1 MSNNEIKGSVS
12 FNFDTV
18 IPTETMVIYCR
29 VSTTRQGEE
38 GNSLE
43 VQEQRGIELS
53 NKLGLTPIIFKEVGS
68 GNPLGDK
75 SYLTTDERPVF
86 KKIMSNVKMG
96 NVKNLW
102 VDKDDRL
109 TRDKMDLSLISHDF
123 KEYKVSYY
131 IGRSKSPKDLSDW
144 TTDLIDNIIVRVKQQ
159 YVQDLVERSNQ
170 SKRKRF
176 QEGCWMKGPPP
187 FGYDLKDKMLV
198 VNKKESKWVK
208 NFFEWYNNGISV
220 YKIVNRLFKEQVP
233 SPRGGGRWKSETI
246 FKILRNDIYI
256 GLDTYGDL
264 VGTSP
269 TIIDKKLFNSV
280 QTKYKRMRT
289 ESRIINTEFLLRGLL
304 KCPSGE
310 TCGCLGKKKNRK
322 FELYSCIHRQRKY
335 KNREDVV
342 TCNFSKS
349 IRRNLL
355 DDFIWDT
362 LCNTLFNSHQFKE
375 DMKQKLLGNK
385 SSYTTRTFNN
395 KIKSLSK
402 KLLQLK
408 EMELEIHKEKV
419 TLKIDEKTYK
429 VLSQSIQEEMDKVMV
444 EINKNQMKVDTLK
457 QRGKW
462 INWVEEHN
470 KRINQIRGTEDFE
483 GRLKIIQH
491 YLHEITILDYDNETK
506 QHSFSIDFKL
516 PLFEDKFE
524 WLRKKDG
531 SFKRDKFGK
540 RKFKI
545 TEGVHVMETS
555 KTLQNLLNGYGVSI
569 GGFYK
574 PYLTISFKVI
584 SHKFNVTQYVHRK
597 YTERKPIHKRIN
609 ELMEEGLGYRKI
621 HKILEDENWEVGTS
635 PTCVDTMIKKMKRRK
650 FILSQ
655 PTITEYDKMEI
666 QVF

>member
-1 MSNNEIKGSVS
+1 MKYSETKGSVS
-12 FNFDTV
+12 FNFDTI
-18 IPTETMVIYCR
+18 IPTETMVVYCR

-53 NKLGLTPIIFKEVGS
+53 KKLGLTPIIFTEVGS

-75 SYLTTDERPVF
+75 SYLTTDERPLF

-109 TRDKMDLSLISHDF
+109 TRDKMDLSIISQDF
-123 KEYKVSYY
+123 TEYKVNYY
-131 IGRSKSPKDLSDW
+131 IGRTKRPKDLSDW
-144 TTDLIDNIIVRVKQQ
+144 TTDLIDQILVRVKQH

-176 QEGCWMKGPPP
+176 EEGCWMKGPPP
-187 FGYDLKDKMLV
+187 FGYDLEDKMLV
-198 VNKKESKWVK
+198 VNKTESEWVK
-208 NFFEWYNNGISV
+208 KFFEMYDKGISV
-220 YKIVNRLFKEQVP
+220 YKIVNMLFKEKVL
-233 SPRGGGRWKSETI
+233 SPRGGRRWKSETI
-246 FKILRNDIYI
+246 FKILRSEVYI

-289 ESRIINTEFLLRGLL
+289 ESRIIHTDFLLRGLL

-310 TCGCLGKKKNRK
+310 TVGCLSKKKNRK
-322 FELYSCIHRQRKY
+322 YELYSCIHRQRKY
-335 KNREDVV
+335 KNREDVI
-342 TCNFSKS
+342 TCSFSKS
-349 IRRNLL
+349 IRKNLL

-362 LCNTLFNSHQFKE
+362 LCNTLFNSHQVKE
-375 DMKQKLLGNK
+375 DMKQKLLGSNT
-385 SSYTTRTFNN
+385 SYTTRTFNN
-395 KIKSLSK
+395 NIKRLSK
-402 KLLQLK
+402 TLYQLK
-408 EMELEIHKEKV
+408 ENQLEIHKEKV

-429 VLSQSIQEEMDKVMV
+429 VLNETIQEEMNRVMV

-462 INWVEEHN
+462 IDWVEEHN
-470 KRINQIRGTEDFE
+470 NRINQIRGVKDYK
-483 GRLKIIQH
+483 GRLEIIQH
-491 YLHEITILDYDNETK
+491 YLHEVMILDYDDDTK
-506 QHSFSIDFKL
+506 RHSFSIDFKL
-516 PLFEDKFE
+516 PLFKDKFE
-524 WLRKKDG
+524 WLKKKDG
-531 SFKRDKFGK
+531 SYKRDTFGK

-545 TEGVHVMETS
+545 TEGVNVMKTS

-574 PYLTISFKVI
+574 PYLTISFKVV
-584 SHKFNVTQYVHRK
+584 SHKFNVTQYIHRK
-597 YTERKPIHKRIN
+597 YTERKPLHKRIN
-609 ELMEEGLGYRKI
+609 ELRSEGLGYRRI
-621 HKILEDENWEVGTS
+621 HKVLVNENWEVGNS
-635 PTCVDTMIKKMKRRK
+635 PTCVDTMIRKMKRRE

>member
-1 MSNNEIKGSVS
+1 
-12 FNFDTV
+12 
-18 IPTETMVIYCR
+18 
-29 VSTTRQGEE
+29 
-38 GNSLE
+38 
-43 VQEQRGIELS
+43 
-53 NKLGLTPIIFKEVGS
+53 
-68 GNPLGDK
+68 
-75 SYLTTDERPVF
+75 
-86 KKIMSNVKMG
+86 
-96 NVKNLW
+96 
-102 VDKDDRL
+102 
-109 TRDKMDLSLISHDF
+109 
-123 KEYKVSYY
+123 
-131 IGRSKSPKDLSDW
+131 
-144 TTDLIDNIIVRVKQQ
+144 
-159 YVQDLVERSNQ
+159 
-170 SKRKRF
+170 
-176 QEGCWMKGPPP
+176 MKGPPP

-289 ESRIINTEFLLRGLL
+289 ESRIIHTDFLLRGLL

-310 TCGCLGKKKNRK
+310 TVGCLSKKKNRK
-322 FELYSCIHRQRKY
+322 YELYSCIHRQRKY
-335 KNREDVV
+335 KNREDVI
-342 TCNFSKS
+342 TCSFSKS
-349 IRRNLL
+349 IRKNLL

-362 LCNTLFNSHQFKE
+362 LCNTLFNSHQVKE
-375 DMKQKLLGNK
+375 DMKQKLLGNNT
-385 SSYTTRTFNN
+385 SYTTRTFNN